1 MRLLFAMIVI
11 ACVSALTPTRV
22 HTEGSFQVPVLLY
35 HNLTTDSTTDDAATL
50 PVAEF
55 AAQMAWLEEHE
66 YTAITTGDLENW
78 LLRGDSLPPR
88 PVLITF
94 DDGYQSNFDLAFPLL
109 QEHGLKATIFVVTGA
124 VGQQPGKYPHLS
136 AGIMQA
142 MERSGLIEFQA
153 HSHDGHR
160 LVGESPALLAW
171 SSHEIAA
178 DFATLLETFASD
190 GLPRPAAFAYP
201 FGAYGDQAE
210 AALRET
216 GFDLAFTVEPGY
228 ARLGESPLR
237 LQRQIIYPG
246 TPLCHFA
253 EIVEGRAPGSA
264 CPR

>member
-1 MRLLFAMIVI
+1 MRLLFAMIVF

-55 AAQMAWLEEHE
+55 SAQMAWLDGHD
-66 YTAITTGDLENW
+66 YTAITTSDLENW

-109 QEHGLKATIFVVTGA
+109 KEHGLKATIFVVTGA

-136 AGIMQA
+136 AATMQA
-142 MERSGLIEFQA
+142 MARSGLIEFQA

-160 LVGESPALLAW
+160 LVGEVPALLAW
-171 SSHEIAA
+171 SSPEIA
-178 DFATLLETFASD
+178 DDVDVLLETFAAD
-190 GLPRPAAFAYP
+190 ELQRPTAFAYP
-201 FGAYGDQAE
+201 FGAFDDE
-210 AALRET
+210 AMATLQT
-216 GFDLAFTVEPGY
+216 AGFDLAFTVEPGY

-237 LQRQIIYPG
+237 LQRQIVYPG
-246 TPLCHFA
+246 TPLCRFA